1 MGADKLNINVRYEV
15 TLRRCAYAQTIKDAD
30 NPSEKITELLTQLIT
45 DTRARCIKE
54 MEHDCVLTYTVVEDF
69 SIVNYSKLRQ
79 MGLALAIVRKLNK
92 EAKRFTPVVVFI
104 TTQISLDYT
113 RLQSVLKPRENGGSF
128 N

>member
-92 EAKRFTPVVVFI
+92 EAKRFTPVGGVYYHTDVVGLHKI
-104 TTQISLDYT
+104 TV
-113 RLQSVLKPRENGGSF
+113 SVKTKRKWWF
-128 N
+128 F